1 MKIRKKS
8 WRKPRKMYPTF
19 SGVIKAIGNSGTLDV
34 SVPYEYIGK
43 KAFLTVIDD
52 DDEIEACFNRKSE
65 S

>member
-19 SGVIKAIGNSGTLDV
+19 SGVIKPLGNSGTLDV
-34 SVPYEYIGK
+34 SIPREYIGK
-43 KAFLTVIDD
+43 LAFLTVIDD
-52 DDEIEACFNRKSE
+52 DEEIEACFNRKSE

>member
-1 MKIRKKS
+1 
-8 WRKPRKMYPTF
+8 MYPTF